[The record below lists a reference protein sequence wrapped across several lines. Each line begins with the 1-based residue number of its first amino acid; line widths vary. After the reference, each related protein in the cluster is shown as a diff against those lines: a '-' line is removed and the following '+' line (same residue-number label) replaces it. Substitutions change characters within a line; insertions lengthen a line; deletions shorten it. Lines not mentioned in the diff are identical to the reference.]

1 MPTRMSAFVGLVA
14 ALFLNSTFAAAQ
26 DAEKMSI
33 ATLEWPPYTGAE
45 LPQGGA
51 TTAVARQALAAV
63 GLETDVSYVPWR
75 RAIAMAQNNTSG
87 VVAYFPGYHCR
98 HVDGFIASDPIG
110 NGPLGFAENV
120 EAPLEWES
128 VDDIGERKLAIGTVL
143 GYANTDEFDA
153 KAGTGWVRTIPA
165 KDDITNL
172 KKLLRQRID
181 AAVIDKMVLSY
192 LLATVPELRSEAE
205 TLRFNEKPL
214 EEKTLYMCFN
224 DTEEGR
230 ELRTTFN
237 EGLKDIDVDE
247 LVDAYFARE
256 FE

>member
-1 MPTRMSAFVGLVA
+1 MPTRKSALVGLLATLV
-14 ALFLNSTFAAAQ
+14 LNSTFAAAQ
-26 DAEKMSI
+26 DTEKMSI

-75 RAIAMAQNNTSG
+75 RAIAMAQNNTGG

-98 HVDGFIASDPIG
+98 HVDGFIASNPIG
-110 NGPLGFAENV
+110 NGPLGFAENT
-120 EAPLEWES
+120 EAPLVWES

-153 KAGTGWVRTIPA
+153 KAGTGWLRTIPA

-192 LLATVPELRSEAE
+192 LLATTPELRPEAKN
-205 TLRFNEKPL
+205 LRFNEKPL

-230 ELRTTFN
+230 ELRATFN
-237 EGLKDIDVDE
+237 EGIKHIDVDE